1 MEQGGTTWNVGGTG
15 WIEILDPPSPNNIL
29 YFQQLNASSPVV
41 RPLLLQP
48 DMNTTTKN
56 SAPCRPLTCNR
67 NARPEHCTNRDAVV
81 AEHLPM
87 VRRIALR
94 VLRRTHGQAD
104 LDELMAWGTTG
115 LLEAMNRF
123 VPGGEATLATFAYLR
138 VRGAM
143 LDGIGKIAPLSRK
156 DYRHAASRGDFH
168 AIYSKDMQPEEIIDP
183 RAGMSPEDVAERNE
197 LTAALRTA
205 IDKLPAQQQT
215 LVMDHYFGDATLQ
228 DSGKTLG
235 ISKSWASRAHANA
248 LANLRE
254 EMETCVALAA

>member
-1 MEQGGTTWNVGGTG
+1 MK
-15 WIEILDPPSPNNIL
+15 
-29 YFQQLNASSPVV
+29 
-41 RPLLLQP
+41 
-48 DMNTTTKN
+48 TTTNN
-56 SAPCRPLTCNR
+56 SAPRTPLACKRAEQQSSRLRLT
-67 NARPEHCTNRDAVV
+67 ARDAIV

-104 LDELMAWGTTG
+104 LEELIAWGTTG

-123 VPGGEATLATFAYLR
+123 VEGGEATLATFAYLR

-156 DYRHAASRGDFH
+156 DYRHAAGRGDLH
-168 AIYSKDMQPEEIIDP
+168 AIYAEDIEPEAIADP
-183 RAGMSPEDVAERNE
+183 RAGLSPEDFAARNE
-197 LTAALRTA
+197 MRRALRSA
-205 IDKLPAQQQT
+205 IGKLPTQQQT

-248 LANLRE
+248 LASLRQ
-254 EMETCVALAA
+254 EMETSVAMAA